1 MLEPQRERV
10 AEAARRLAAEGLVF
24 GTAGN
29 ISERDGDRIA
39 ITPTGAVLQTLTAGE
54 VVVIDADGRQLDGR
68 GRPTSE
74 LALHLGVYRRF
85 EAGAVVHAHPPIST
99 ALACVLDELPAVHY
113 SMVALGGPVRVAR
126 YATFGTDELAEH
138 TLEALEGRSAAL
150 MANHGTITYGEDLS
164 AALERSLLLEWAS
177 TVYWRAASIG
187 QPRALDQTQLEA
199 VQRQLEDR
207 GYGSMIGA
215 QPRP

>member
-1 MLEPQRERV
+1 
-10 AEAARRLAAEGLVF
+10 
-24 GTAGN
+24 
-29 ISERDGDRIA
+29 
-39 ITPTGAVLQTLTAGE
+39 VLQTLTAGE
-54 VVVIDADGRQLDGR
+54 VVVIDADGRRLDGP

-126 YATFGTDELAEH
+126 YATFGTDELAEN

-187 QPRALDQTQLEA
+187 QPRALDQAQLEA
-199 VQRQLEDR
+199 VQRQLEVRD
-207 GYGSMIGA
+207 YGSMIAA